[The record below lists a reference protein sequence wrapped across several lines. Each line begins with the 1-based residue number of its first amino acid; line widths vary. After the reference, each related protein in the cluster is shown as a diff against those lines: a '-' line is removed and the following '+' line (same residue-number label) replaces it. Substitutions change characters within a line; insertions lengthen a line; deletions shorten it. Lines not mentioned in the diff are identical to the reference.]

1 MLRGHGDDGYAQ
13 LTEIKHDFSSNV
25 CREALPEG
33 LLDHLRQGLEGLSHY
48 PEPASESL
56 RATIARREGVTPS
69 SVLVT
74 NGATEAIYL
83 VAQAFPKR
91 ISYVLQP
98 TFSEY
103 ADACRLY
110 GHQLRSIRR
119 LDEVGE
125 DATMVWLCNPN
136 NPTGTVIPREALQEL
151 VVAHPKVVF
160 VVDQSYEA
168 FCREPLLTVGE
179 SAGYGNLLLLH
190 SMTKQY
196 ALPGLR
202 LGYLTGAEQLVSKVE
217 RMLQPW
223 SVNVLAQRAGEFILC
238 KRREER
244 GVRRE
249 NSIEWSLD
257 AYMEETQRLWA
268 AVADIDGME
277 PLPTTTNFFLVR
289 LERPCGSELKAWL
302 AERGI
307 LIRDASNFEGLDG
320 HYVRMAAQRP
330 DENNLLIEKLREWS
344 MR

>member
-33 LLDHLRQGLEGLSHY
+33 LLEHLRQGLEGLSHY

-56 RATIARREGVTPS
+56 RATIARHEGVTPA

-119 LDEVGE
+119 LDEMGE
-125 DATMVWLCNPN
+125 DASMVWLCNPN
-136 NPTGTVIPREALQEL
+136 NPTGTVIPREALLEL

-179 SAGYGNLLLLH
+179 AEGYGNLLLLH

-223 SVNVLAQRAGEFILC
+223 SVNVMAQRAGMFVL
-238 KRREER
+238 EER
-244 GVRRE
+244 FKRKEKRGAMFADEYLR
-249 NSIEWSLD
+249 
-257 AYMEETQRLWA
+257 ETQRLWA

-289 LERPCGSELKAWL
+289 LERPCGGELKAWL

>member
-13 LTEIKHDFSSNV
+13 PTEIKHDFSSNV

-33 LLDHLRQGLEGLSHY
+33 LLEHLRQGLEGLSHY

-56 RATIARREGVTPS
+56 RATIARREGVTPV

-83 VAQAFPKR
+83 AAQAFPKR

-110 GHQLRSIRR
+110 GHQLRSIQR
-119 LDEVGE
+119 LDEMGE

-136 NPTGTVIPREALQEL
+136 NPTGTAIPREALLEL
-151 VVAHPKVVF
+151 VVAHPKVIF

-168 FCREPLLTVGE
+168 FCREPLV
-179 SAGYGNLLLLH
+179 LLH

-223 SVNVLAQRAGEFILC
+223 SVNVLAQRAGMFVL
-238 KRREER
+238 EER
-244 GVRRE
+244 FKRKEKRGAMFADEYLR
-249 NSIEWSLD
+249 
-257 AYMEETQRLWA
+257 ETQRFWA

-289 LERPCGSELKAWL
+289 LERPCGGELKAWL

>member
-13 LTEIKHDFSSNV
+13 PTEIKHDFSSNV
-25 CREALPEG
+25 CREALPER
-33 LLDHLRQGLEGLSHY
+33 LLEHLRQGLEGLSHY

-56 RATIARREGVTPS
+56 RATIARREGVTPA

-83 VAQAFPKR
+83 AAQAFPKR

-125 DATMVWLCNPN
+125 DASMVWLCNPN
-136 NPTGTVIPREALQEL
+136 NPTGTVIPREALLEL
-151 VVAHPKVVF
+151 VVAHPKVIF

-168 FCREPLLTVGE
+168 FCREPLLSVSE
-179 SAGYGNLLLLH
+179 AAGYGNLLLLH

-223 SVNVLAQRAGEFILC
+223 SVNVLAQQAGMFVL
-238 KRREER
+238 EER
-244 GVRRE
+244 FKRKEKRGAMFADEYLR
-249 NSIEWSLD
+249 
-257 AYMEETQRLWA
+257 ETQRLWA
-268 AVADIDGME
+268 AVAEIDGME

-289 LERPCGSELKAWL
+289 LERPCGGELKAWL

-320 HYVRMAAQRP
+320 HYIRMATQRP

>member
-13 LTEIKHDFSSNV
+13 PTEIKHDFSSNV

-33 LLDHLRQGLEGLSHY
+33 LLEHLRQGLEGLSHY

-56 RATIARREGVTPS
+56 RATIARREGVTPA

-83 VAQAFPKR
+83 AAQAFPKR

-119 LDEVGE
+119 LDEMGE

-136 NPTGTVIPREALQEL
+136 NPTGTVIPREALLEL
-151 VVAHPKVVF
+151 VVAHPKVIF

-223 SVNVLAQRAGEFILC
+223 SVNVMAQQAGMFVL
-238 KRREER
+238 EER
-244 GVRRE
+244 FKRKEKRGATFADEYLR
-249 NSIEWSLD
+249 
-257 AYMEETQRLWA
+257 ETQRLWA
-268 AVADIDGME
+268 AVAEIEGME

-289 LERPCGSELKAWL
+289 LERPCGGELKAWL

-320 HYVRMAAQRP
+320 HYIRMAAQRP

>member
-13 LTEIKHDFSSNV
+13 PTEIKHDFSSNV

-33 LLDHLRQGLEGLSHY
+33 LLEHLRQGLEGLSHY

-56 RATIARREGVTPS
+56 RATIARHEGVTPA

-83 VAQAFPKR
+83 AAQAFPKR

-125 DATMVWLCNPN
+125 DASMAWLCNPN
-136 NPTGTVIPREALQEL
+136 NPTGTVIPREALLEL
-151 VVAHPKVVF
+151 VVAHPKVIF

-168 FCREPLLTVGE
+168 FCREPLLSVSE
-179 SAGYGNLLLLH
+179 AAGYGNLLLLH

-223 SVNVLAQRAGEFILC
+223 SVNVMAQQAGMFVL
-238 KRREER
+238 EER
-244 GVRRE
+244 IKRKEKRGAMFADEYLR
-249 NSIEWSLD
+249 
-257 AYMEETQRLWA
+257 ETQRLWA
-268 AVADIDGME
+268 AVAEIEGME
-277 PLPTTTNFFLVR
+277 PLPTTTNFFLMR
-289 LERPCGSELKAWL
+289 LERPCGGELKAWL

>member
-33 LLDHLRQGLEGLSHY
+33 LLEHLRQGLEGLSHY

-56 RATIARREGVTPS
+56 RATIARREGVTPA

-83 VAQAFPKR
+83 AAQAFPKR

-136 NPTGTVIPREALQEL
+136 NPTGTVIPREVLLEL

-179 SAGYGNLLLLH
+179 AAGYGNLLLLH

-223 SVNVLAQRAGEFILC
+223 SVNMLAQQAGMFVLEERF
-238 KRREER
+238 KREEKR
-244 GVRRE
+244 GAMFADEYLR
-249 NSIEWSLD
+249 
-257 AYMEETQRLWA
+257 ETQRLWA
-268 AVADIDGME
+268 AVAEIEGME

-289 LERPCGSELKAWL
+289 LERPCGGELKAWL

-320 HYVRMAAQRP
+320 HYIRMAAQRP

>member
-13 LTEIKHDFSSNV
+13 PTEIKHDFSSNV

-33 LLDHLRQGLEGLSHY
+33 LLEHLRQGLEGLSHY

-56 RATIARREGVTPS
+56 RATIARHEGVTPA

-83 VAQAFPKR
+83 AAQAFPKR

-125 DATMVWLCNPN
+125 DASMVWLCNPN
-136 NPTGTVIPREALQEL
+136 NPTGTVIPREALLEL
-151 VVAHPKVVF
+151 VVAHPKVIF

-168 FCREPLLTVGE
+168 FCREPLLSVSE
-179 SAGYGNLLLLH
+179 AAGYGNLLLLH

-202 LGYLTGAEQLVSKVE
+202 LGYLTGAKQLVSKVE

-223 SVNVLAQRAGEFILC
+223 SVNMLAQQAGMFVL
-238 KRREER
+238 EER
-244 GVRRE
+244 FKRKEKRGATFADEYLR
-249 NSIEWSLD
+249 
-257 AYMEETQRLWA
+257 ETQRLWA
-268 AVADIDGME
+268 AVADIEGME
-277 PLPTTTNFFLVR
+277 PLPTATNFFLVR
-289 LERPCGSELKAWL
+289 LERPCGGELKAWL

-320 HYVRMAAQRP
+320 HYVRMAAQRL

>member
-13 LTEIKHDFSSNV
+13 PTEIKHDFSSNV

-33 LLDHLRQGLEGLSHY
+33 LLEHLRQGLEGLSHY

-56 RATIARREGVTPS
+56 RATIARREGVTPA

-83 VAQAFPKR
+83 AAQAFPKR

-119 LDEVGE
+119 LDEMGE
-125 DATMVWLCNPN
+125 DASMAWLCNPN
-136 NPTGTVIPREALQEL
+136 NPTGTVIPREALLEL
-151 VVAHPKVVF
+151 VVARPKVIF

-179 SAGYGNLLLLH
+179 AVGYGNLLLLH

-223 SVNVLAQRAGEFILC
+223 SVNVLAQQAGMFVL
-238 KRREER
+238 EER
-244 GVRRE
+244 FKRKEKRGAMFADEYLR
-249 NSIEWSLD
+249 
-257 AYMEETQRLWA
+257 ETQRLWA
-268 AVADIDGME
+268 AVAEIDGME

-289 LERPCGSELKAWL
+289 LERPCGGELKAWL

-320 HYVRMAAQRP
+320 HYIRMAAQRP
-330 DENNLLIEKLREWS
+330 NENNLLIEKLREWS

>member
-13 LTEIKHDFSSNV
+13 PTEIKHDFSSNV

-33 LLDHLRQGLEGLSHY
+33 LLEHLRQGLEGLSHY

-56 RATIARREGVTPS
+56 RATIARHEGVTPA

-83 VAQAFPKR
+83 AAQAFPKR

-125 DATMVWLCNPN
+125 DATMAWLCNPN
-136 NPTGTVIPREALQEL
+136 NPTGTVIPREVLLEL
-151 VVAHPKVVF
+151 VVAHPKVIF

-179 SAGYGNLLLLH
+179 AVGYGNLLLLH

-223 SVNVLAQRAGEFILC
+223 SVNVMAQRAGMFVL
-238 KRREER
+238 EER
-244 GVRRE
+244 FKRKEKRGAMFADEYLR
-249 NSIEWSLD
+249 
-257 AYMEETQRLWA
+257 ETQRLWA

-289 LERPCGSELKAWL
+289 LERPCGGELKAWL

>member
-13 LTEIKHDFSSNV
+13 PTEIKHDFSSNV

-33 LLDHLRQGLEGLSHY
+33 LLGHLRQGLEGLSHY

-56 RATIARREGVTPS
+56 RATIARHEGVTPA

-83 VAQAFPKR
+83 AAQAFPKR

-119 LDEVGE
+119 LDEMGE

-136 NPTGTVIPREALQEL
+136 NPTGTVIPREALLEL

-168 FCREPLLTVGE
+168 FCREPLLSVGE

-223 SVNVLAQRAGEFILC
+223 SVNVMAQQAGMFVL
-238 KRREER
+238 EER
-244 GVRRE
+244 FKRKEKR
-249 NSIEWSLD
+249 D
-257 AYMEETQRLWA
+257 ATFADEYLRETQRFWA

-320 HYVRMAAQRP
+320 HYIRMAAQRP

>member
-13 LTEIKHDFSSNV
+13 PTEIKHDFSSNV

-33 LLDHLRQGLEGLSHY
+33 LLEHLRQGLEGLSHY

-56 RATIARREGVTPS
+56 RATIARREGVTPA

-83 VAQAFPKR
+83 AAQAFPRR

-125 DATMVWLCNPN
+125 DASMVWLCNPN
-136 NPTGTVIPREALQEL
+136 NPTGTVIPREALLEL
-151 VVAHPKVVF
+151 VVAHPKVIF

-179 SAGYGNLLLLH
+179 VAGYGNLLLLH

-223 SVNVLAQRAGEFILC
+223 SVNMLAQQAGMFVL
-238 KRREER
+238 EER
-244 GVRRE
+244 FKRKKKRGAMFADEYLR
-249 NSIEWSLD
+249 
-257 AYMEETQRLWA
+257 ETQRLWA
-268 AVADIDGME
+268 AVAEIEGME

>member
-1 MLRGHGDDGYAQ
+1 
-13 LTEIKHDFSSNV
+13 
-25 CREALPEG
+25 
-33 LLDHLRQGLEGLSHY
+33 
-48 PEPASESL
+48 
-56 RATIARREGVTPS
+56 
-69 SVLVT
+69 
-74 NGATEAIYL
+74 
-83 VAQAFPKR
+83 
-91 ISYVLQP
+91 
-98 TFSEY
+98 
-103 ADACRLY
+103 
-110 GHQLRSIRR
+110 
-119 LDEVGE
+119 
-125 DATMVWLCNPN
+125 MVWLCNPN
-136 NPTGTVIPREALQEL
+136 NPTGTVIPREALLEL

-179 SAGYGNLLLLH
+179 AAGYGNLLLLH

-223 SVNVLAQRAGEFILC
+223 PVNVLAQRAGMFVL
-238 KRREER
+238 EER
-244 GVRRE
+244 FKRKEKRGAIFTDEYLR
-249 NSIEWSLD
+249 
-257 AYMEETQRLWA
+257 ETQRLWA
-268 AVADIDGME
+268 AVAEIEGME

-320 HYVRMAAQRP
+320 HYIRMAAQRP

>member
-13 LTEIKHDFSSNV
+13 PTEIKHDFSSNV

-33 LLDHLRQGLEGLSHY
+33 LLEHLRQGLEGLSHY

-56 RATIARREGVTPS
+56 RATIARHEGVTPA

-119 LDEVGE
+119 LDEMGE

-136 NPTGTVIPREALQEL
+136 NPTGTVIPREALLEL

-168 FCREPLLTVGE
+168 FCREPLLSVGE

-223 SVNVLAQRAGEFILC
+223 SVNVLAQQAGMFVL
-238 KRREER
+238 EER
-244 GVRRE
+244 IKRKEKRGAMFADEYLR
-249 NSIEWSLD
+249 
-257 AYMEETQRLWA
+257 ETQRLWA

-289 LERPCGSELKAWL
+289 LERPCGGELKAWL